1 MNILNKTHALSPT
14 TISFMYKLLHGP
26 MIDIMIIR
34 DSIFVKSFI
43 SIKLSLTNFS
53 AIVGYLS

>member
-1 MNILNKTHALSPT
+1 MNFLNENHALSPKT
-14 TISFMYKLLHGP
+14 KSFIYKLSHGP

-34 DSIFVKSFI
+34 DSILAKSFT

-53 AIVGYLS
+53 AIVGYF

>member
-1 MNILNKTHALSPT
+1 MNFLSENHALSPK

-34 DSIFVKSFI
+34 DSIFVKSYI
-43 SIKLSLTNFS
+43 NQIKFN
-53 AIVGYLS
+53 